1 MSASAVGAE
10 QIQFGESDD
19 SVNPRGGSDDSVN
32 PATRAP
38 KGLYDSA
45 QGENGAKLRNC
56 LGGYCRDEGGVA
68 KS

>member
-10 QIQFGESDD
+10 QIQF
-19 SVNPRGGSDDSVN
+19 GGSDDSVN